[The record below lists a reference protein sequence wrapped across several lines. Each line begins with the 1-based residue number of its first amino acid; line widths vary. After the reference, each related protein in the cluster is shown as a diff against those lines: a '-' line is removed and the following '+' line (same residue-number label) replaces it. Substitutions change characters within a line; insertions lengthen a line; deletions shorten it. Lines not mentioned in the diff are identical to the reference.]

1 LPNEDTVLL
10 SPDGRVEVHFP
21 AGAVSRRMRA
31 AFAPQRS
38 KTTDELFYVFQ
49 LEMRNLRSQ
58 PTAVSFSQPVRVVF
72 HYTKE
77 DLDGLVTP
85 HLRLYRLDEET
96 GDWWPVHGVIDEEAQ
111 TLTTHLDHFSIYGIG
126 PSFIRYIPLSME
138 DWPPSLPITKTASS
152 STFQAGQLVT
162 YTLTISNPAD
172 STAHFTVTDKLAA
185 GFVYN
190 AELGC
195 DWGKSPGLTGGSPL
209 NLRED
214 GTVLEWTVFDLV
226 AEGTGVLSY
235 TVYAGERA
243 KPLSCNHVV
252 VDPTEGGFTSS
263 RDTHCLWRD
272 LAWWNEGYAYRQPLL
287 INAVQQITATGTS
300 AIEIPLGLVFDT
312 GSLVDEGK
320 LASDGRDL
328 RVVYW
333 GDAGWEELPR
343 EIQGLD
349 SITST
354 LWFPLQDTIEQ
365 GLSGDYYVYYGNP
378 WPDSPTQ
385 AITQVFGTSS
395 ELVAH
400 LNGETT
406 GSEGETGTIGG
417 SGFSWVAEESGYTP
431 ASITNTA
438 TLTYSHSGAIVPA
451 HGTVALHVKPSW
463 ESDDETTHYL
473 FQAGQAGSDR
483 LEIYKNSSAEMRFK
497 VVAGEESYEVTEDA
511 DLVSG
516 GWSSIVATWDDD
528 THEAHLYQ
536 KGEGTNSATITNTVS
551 GTLDL
556 WLGSQAG
563 GGASAE
569 ALMANLFVYDQ
580 ALTQG
585 QAESLHRS
593 LLWADIL
600 PQDEEWR
607 GVTST
612 VTITYQYDPLYRLT
626 GATYSGGAEYHYTYD
641 AVGNRQIMD
650 SPDGEVSYT
659 YDAAN
664 RLTSV
669 DGVTYTWDDNGNL
682 TSDGVRSYTY
692 DHADRL
698 TQVTQGSQTT
708 QYAYNGDGDRT
719 SKTVSG
725 DTTQYVLDLAATL
738 PVVVSD
744 TEAVYLYG
752 LDIIAQQQSE
762 RQYYFH
768 DALGSV
774 RQLLDSTG
782 EVDANYAY
790 DPFGVPVV
798 AGDATNPYRFTGEA
812 WDEEVELLYLRAR
825 YYQPDT
831 GRFITK
837 DPWVGNVWQPST
849 LNRYVYASNNPVN
862 YVDPAGLQDE
872 GPLDQKIGEY
882 INDLIERSG
891 LWLRDLVE
899 TDPLVNHVYQA
910 LRISL
915 ETRFWQRFQFRSEL
929 RETDPGRLSA
939 VDFLC
944 EAVREARIS
953 MYRNAPA
960 LCSGCSDHDCNKLT
974 VRVALRALAAVVR
987 WVGDE
992 QWDLPRIPFETET
1005 GVKQDGTVARVRL
1018 GRNKIMNYALPEITS
1033 PYLDPRLHLQEPP
1046 VNPRLGQTSEFDQY
1060 TPEEVFRYDK
1070 TYHFFTAA
1078 LIAYELRWNLVPAS
1092 GVYTVTDW
1100 AGRAFESVRDTPDN
1114 PYSWND
1120 VVANRWGALFGI
1132 TFFDDPDRLV
1142 RVCVGWGCCAPHHP
1156 GCI

>member
-1 LPNEDTVLL
+1 LVLPNEDTVLL

-417 SGFSWVAEESGYTP
+417 SGFSWVAEESGFTP

-438 TLTYSHSGAIVPA
+438 TLTYSHGGAIVPA
-451 HGTVALHVKPSW
+451 HGTIALHVKPTW
-463 ESDDETTHYL
+463 DTDDQTTHYL

-483 LEIYKNSSAEMRFK
+483 LEIFKNSSAEMRFE
-497 VVAGEESYEVTEDA
+497 VVAGGESYEVTEDA
-511 DLVSG
+511 DLVAG
-516 GWSSIVATWDDD
+516 GWSSIVATWDDGGD
-528 THEAHLYQ
+528 SAYLYQ
-536 KGEGTNSATITNTVS
+536 NGEGTNAATITNTVS

-563 GGASAE
+563 GGSSAE

-580 ALTQG
+580 ALTQA

-593 LLWADIL
+593 LLWADIM

-612 VTITYQYDPLYRLT
+612 MTITYEYDPLYRLT
-626 GATYSGGAEYHYTYD
+626 GATYSGGAEYQYTYD

-650 SPDGEVSYT
+650 SPEGEVSYS

-692 DHADRL
+692 DHANRL

-708 QYAYNGDGDRT
+708 QFAYNGDGDRT
-719 SKTVSG
+719 SKTVDG
-725 DTTQYVLDLAATL
+725 DTTQYVLDLATSL

-752 LDIIAQQQSE
+752 LDIIAQQQAD
-762 RQYYFH
+762 RQYYFS
-768 DALGSV
+768 DGLGSV

-782 EVDANYAY
+782 ELEANYAY
-790 DPFGVPVV
+790 DPFGVPAV
-798 AGDATNPYRFTGEA
+798 AGDAANPYRFTGEA
-812 WDEEVELLYLRAR
+812 WDAEVELLYLRAR
-825 YYQPDT
+825 YYQPET
-831 GRFITK
+831 GRFITM
-837 DPWVGNVWQPST
+837 DPWAGNVWMPGT
-849 LNRYVYASNNPVN
+849 LNRYVYVTNSPVN
-862 YVDPAGLQDE
+862 NVDPGGLNGGGGPGGVCPECKELLHPYEPSGVAGPGK
-872 GPLDQKIGEY
+872 GPLFPDLDQAPYMVTADVDVRVPPISEITLMILLPHESRLTWNPGVVYADWLNYQEHGYSKRASLGLAELLVAYWFFPVPQEHYWFGPEHSLTQDVRHDPAIAWFKERWAQT
-882 INDLIERSG
+882 DPPFKVPFSLPHERDPRSG
-891 LWLRDLVE
+891 TWWSQLFGWMLLAQENLELGQCVLGLGSDTAEGLIDPVGGILGSFDMIQVKWAGIGVVRFEVHNTMDRPSATRFPGMNEWMLEDVPRSLTSVLRGDWWGTTIYQHFYWE
-899 TDPLVNHVYQA
+899 EPHPLV
-910 LRISL
+910 
-915 ETRFWQRFQFRSEL
+915 
-929 RETDPGRLSA
+929 
-939 VDFLC
+939 
-944 EAVREARIS
+944 
-953 MYRNAPA
+953 
-960 LCSGCSDHDCNKLT
+960 
-974 VRVALRALAAVVR
+974 ALA
-987 WVGDE
+987 
-992 QWDLPRIPFETET
+992 PRS
-1005 GVKQDGTVARVRL
+1005 
-1018 GRNKIMNYALPEITS
+1018 Y
-1033 PYLDPRLHLQEPP
+1033 
-1046 VNPRLGQTSEFDQY
+1046 
-1060 TPEEVFRYDK
+1060 
-1070 TYHFFTAA
+1070 
-1078 LIAYELRWNLVPAS
+1078 
-1092 GVYTVTDW
+1092 
-1100 AGRAFESVRDTPDN
+1100 
-1114 PYSWND
+1114 
-1120 VVANRWGALFGI
+1120 
-1132 TFFDDPDRLV
+1132 
-1142 RVCVGWGCCAPHHP
+1142 
-1156 GCI
+1156 

>member
-1 LPNEDTVLL
+1 VDGDTTQYVLDL
-10 SPDGRVEVHFP
+10 
-21 AGAVSRRMRA
+21 A
-31 AFAPQRS
+31 A
-38 KTTDELFYVFQ
+38 
-49 LEMRNLRSQ
+49 
-58 PTAVSFSQPVRVVF
+58 
-72 HYTKE
+72 
-77 DLDGLVTP
+77 
-85 HLRLYRLDEET
+85 
-96 GDWWPVHGVIDEEAQ
+96 
-111 TLTTHLDHFSIYGIG
+111 
-126 PSFIRYIPLSME
+126 
-138 DWPPSLPITKTASS
+138 SLP
-152 STFQAGQLVT
+152 
-162 YTLTISNPAD
+162 
-172 STAHFTVTDKLAA
+172 
-185 GFVYN
+185 
-190 AELGC
+190 
-195 DWGKSPGLTGGSPL
+195 
-209 NLRED
+209 
-214 GTVLEWTVFDLV
+214 
-226 AEGTGVLSY
+226 
-235 TVYAGERA
+235 
-243 KPLSCNHVV
+243 VV
-252 VDPTEGGFTSS
+252 
-263 RDTHCLWRD
+263 
-272 LAWWNEGYAYRQPLL
+272 
-287 INAVQQITATGTS
+287 
-300 AIEIPLGLVFDT
+300 VFDT

-438 TLTYSHSGAIVPA
+438 TLTYSHSGAIEPA
-451 HGTVALHVKPSW
+451 QGTVALHVKPSW
-463 ESDDETTHYL
+463 EPDDETTHYL

-483 LEIYKNSSAEMRFK
+483 LEIYKNSSSEMRFK
-497 VVAGEESYEVTEDA
+497 VVAGGESYEVTEDA
-511 DLVSG
+511 ESVAG
-516 GWSSIVATWDDD
+516 GWSSIVATWDDGGD
-528 THEAHLYQ
+528 SAYLYQ
-536 KGEGTNSATITNTVS
+536 NGEGTNSATITNTVS

-563 GGASAE
+563 GGSSAE

-580 ALTQG
+580 ALTQA

-593 LLWADIL
+593 LLWADIM

-612 VTITYQYDPLYRLT
+612 MTITYQYDPLYRLT
-626 GATYSGGAEYHYTYD
+626 GATYSGGPEYQYTYD

-650 SPDGEVSYT
+650 SPQGEVSYT

-669 DGVTYTWDDNGNL
+669 AGVTYTWDDNGNL

-692 DHADRL
+692 DHANRL

-708 QYAYNGDGDRT
+708 QFAYNGDGDRT
-719 SKTVSG
+719 SKTVDG

-752 LDIIAQQQSE
+752 LDIIAQQQAE

-768 DALGSV
+768 DGLGSV

-782 EVDANYAY
+782 DLEANYAY

-798 AGDATNPYRFTGEA
+798 TGDASNPHQFTGEA
-812 WDEEVELLYLRAR
+812 WDAEVELLYLRAR
-825 YYQPDT
+825 YYQPET

-837 DPWVGNVWQPST
+837 DPSGGNAWQPTT
-849 LNRYVYASNNPVN
+849 LNRYVYVTNNPVN
-862 YVDPAGLQDE
+862 SVDPGGLEGGGPEGLGIDPDE
-872 GPLDQKIGEY
+872 LPYDYGISGNP
-882 INDLIERSG
+882 INDLIRDSG
-891 LWLRDLVE
+891 LWLRNLIE
-899 TDPLVNHVYQA
+899 TDPMVNHVYRA
-910 LRISL
+910 LRIAL
-915 ETRFWQRFQFRSEL
+915 ETRYYQRDDFRAGE
-929 RETDPGRLSA
+929 RDKDPGRLSG
-939 VDFLC
+939 VEFLC
-944 EAVREARIS
+944 EAVTEARIS
-953 MYRNAPA
+953 MYRYAPT
-960 LCSGCSDHDCNKLT
+960 LCSSCSAHDCNKLT
-974 VRVALRALAAVVR
+974 VRVALRALTAVVR
-987 WVGDE
+987 WVGDV
-992 QWDLPRIPFETET
+992 QWEKPRIPFETET
-1005 GVKQDGTVARVRL
+1005 ALDEEGKVVDVRR
-1018 GRNKIMNYALPEITS
+1018 GRNNIMKWALPEITS
-1033 PYLDPRLHLQEPP
+1033 PYLDARLYLRKPP
-1046 VNPRLGQTSEFDQY
+1046 VDPRLGQTGEFDQLD
-1060 TPEEVFRYDK
+1060 PEDLYRYDK
-1070 TYHFFTAA
+1070 TYHYFTAA
-1078 LIAYELRWNLVPAS
+1078 LIAYELRWANVPAS
-1092 GVYTVTDW
+1092 GAYSVTDW
-1100 AGRAFESVRDTPDN
+1100 AGRAFEWAKDAPDN
-1114 PYSWND
+1114 PYSRND
-1120 VVANRWGALFGI
+1120 VLANRWGALFGI

-1142 RVCVGWGCCAPHHP
+1142 RVCVGWRCYTPHHP